1 MMKMEVQMDEKKI
14 KQSGAYSV
22 EQINTMVSEVA
33 KKKGITKKNESGL
46 FIGNGDDKDFS
57 NFGLMVLYLKKQEWF
72 LPFVKTWVLYVG
84 DEVDDLAKHYK
95 RKLNIG

>member
-14 KQSGAYSV
+14 KQVGAYSV

>member
-14 KQSGAYSV
+14 MNSGEYSI

-33 KKKGITKKNESGL
+33 RKKGITKQNKNGF
-46 FIGNGDDKDFS
+46 FIGNGNDKDFS
-57 NFGLMVLYLKKQEWF
+57 NFGLIVLYLKDQEWF
-72 LPFVKTWVLYVG
+72 LPFVKKWILYIG

-95 RKLNIG
+95 RKLNIR

>member
-33 KKKGITKKNESGL
+33 KKKGITKKNENGL

-72 LPFVKTWVLYVG
+72 LPFIKTWVLYVG

>member
-57 NFGLMVLYLKKQEWF
+57 NFGRIVLYLVDQEWF
-72 LPFVKTWVLYVG
+72 LPFVKTWVLYA
-84 DEVDDLAKHYK
+84 DEETDDMAAYFKK
-95 RKLNIG
+95 RLGKA

>member
-46 FIGNGDDKDFS
+46 FIGNDDDEGFS

>member
-33 KKKGITKKNESGL
+33 KKKGITKKNENGL

>member
-1 MMKMEVQMDEKKI
+1 MP
-14 KQSGAYSV
+14 
-22 EQINTMVSEVA
+22 
-33 KKKGITKKNESGL
+33 KKKNNEKNESGL

>member
-33 KKKGITKKNESGL
+33 RKKGITKKNESGL
-46 FIGNGDDKDFS
+46 FIGNDDDKDFS

>member
-1 MMKMEVQMDEKKI
+1 MP
-14 KQSGAYSV
+14 
-22 EQINTMVSEVA
+22 